1 MILFL
6 FLIKQTAYFHR
17 SLYFARNLMQFKGFE
32 EHVAITSIK
41 IGNVSYLY
49 SKTVIDFKS
58 HVVSLF
64 RYLCRLAMAA
74 CG

>member
-1 MILFL
+1 
-6 FLIKQTAYFHR
+6 
-17 SLYFARNLMQFKGFE
+17 MQFKGFE